1 MYQFIQSLLEFYV
14 ADSVVLAKNFICFFF
29 HRCYGKTGTEC
40 LVNWSIIFFFA
51 DKETEEPEDLR
62 ISYLRS
68 HSYQGFMLRPCSSH
82 HIQTRLCLPCGQAAY
97 FIAKGQA
104 CVRIL

>member
-40 LVNWSIIFFFA
+40 LVNSSIIFFFA
-51 DKETEEPEDLR
+51 DKETEEVLALMIQLEAEWDLEQD
-62 ISYLRS
+62 L
-68 HSYQGFMLRPCSSH
+68 
-82 HIQTRLCLPCGQAAY
+82 LPCQ
-97 FIAKGQA
+97 
-104 CVRIL
+104 